1 MMRKRWG
8 RWLFA
13 GLAAV
18 AVACLVYAFYGPGRQ
33 AGYGMDAE
41 LQSRITRQGWAPA
54 GTYELQRIFKVSSH
68 EVLDSQGNAVPLAQF
83 TQNKYTLLTFFYE
96 SCSDANGCPFAIA
109 TLHALRGYLEKTPAL
124 ASAVR
129 FINIS
134 FDPARDTPAMM
145 AGMEKSMQQ
154 GKKRAATEWRFLTTQ
169 DVDRLIPIIEGFGQN
184 VEVVLDAET
193 GEKTM
198 QYQHVLKMF
207 LIDREGYVREIY
219 SALDL
224 SPELLLNDIYT
235 LAMAD
240 QVRK

>member
-1 MMRKRWG
+1 
-8 RWLFA
+8 
-13 GLAAV
+13 
-18 AVACLVYAFYGPGRQ
+18 
-33 AGYGMDAE
+33 MDAE
-41 LQSRITRQGWAPA
+41 LQSRIARQGLAPA
-54 GTYELQRIFKVSSH
+54 GTYELHRIFKVCSH

-154 GKKRAATEWRFLTTQ
+154 GKKQAATEWRFLTTQ

-240 QVRK
+240 RAR